1 LKREIPP
8 TAGLP
13 LSPWEL
19 FGARGGFARAA
30 QEFVGAPYAGLTCS
44 GTACFVLIL
53 TALHRLSGR
62 RTVVVPAYTCPLVV
76 LAVAHCGLKLRLCDL
91 ATDSLDF
98 DMAAL
103 AAMCDED
110 TLAIVPT
117 HLAGRV
123 THVAPVLQLARRCGA
138 FVVEDAAQ
146 SFGARLD
153 KQSVGLG
160 GDAGFFSFAA
170 GKGLSLYEGGLW
182 VTNDPAL
189 ASAIGRAQDDLVVQ
203 NVWQEFRCCLEL
215 AAYAMFYRPAFLPW
229 VYGMPLRRALK
240 KGDLPGAVGDIF
252 SPAIPLHRIGGW
264 RQGVGR
270 RALSRLQAFH
280 SQTTVQARHRLAIL
294 DCLPGVQVF
303 RDSGNEEGVWPCF
316 MLRLPDQ
323 HRRDNALGVLW
334 GAGLGVTR
342 MFIHAL
348 PDYDYLRPYV
358 PLDVCPNARNLAA
371 QSLTITNSLWLDDAG
386 FARITDVLEQSA
398 DLL

>member
-1 LKREIPP
+1 
-8 TAGLP
+8 LP
-13 LSPWEL
+13 LSVREL
-19 FGARGGFARAA
+19 FGTGGGFARAA
-30 QEFVGAPYAGLTCS
+30 QDYAGAPYAGLACS

-62 RTVVVPAYTCPLVV
+62 RTVIVPAYNCPLVA

-91 ATDSLDF
+91 AADSLDF

-103 AAMCDED
+103 AALCDED

-123 THVAPVLQLARRCGA
+123 TQVAPVLQLARGCGA

-146 SFGARLD
+146 AFGARRGG
-153 KQSVGLG
+153 QSVGLE

-182 VTNDPAL
+182 VTHDPVL
-189 ASAIGRAQDDLVVQ
+189 ASAIERAQDERIARDAR
-203 NVWQEFRCCLEL
+203 QEFRRCLEL
-215 AAYAMFYRPAFLPW
+215 AAYALFYRPAFLPW
-229 VYGMPLRRALK
+229 AYGMPLRRALK
-240 KGDLPGAVGDIF
+240 KGDLMGAVGDVF
-252 SPAIPLHRIGGW
+252 SPEIPLHRVSGW

-280 SQTTVQARHRLAIL
+280 RQTTVQAERRLAVL
-294 DCLPGVQVF
+294 GTLPGVRVF
-303 RDSGNEEGVWPCF
+303 RDLKDEEGVWPCF

-323 HRRDNALGVLW
+323 HRRDRALGALW
-334 GAGLGVTR
+334 GEGLGVTR

-348 PDYDYLRPYV
+348 PDYGYLRSCV
-358 PLDVCPNARNLAA
+358 PQDACPNARDLAA
-371 QSLTITNSLWLDDAG
+371 RTLTITNSPWLDDAG
-386 FARITDVLEQSA
+386 FARIVGVLKQVI
-398 DLL
+398 